1 MKIEHWCSRAL
12 CPDNRELDYS
22 NLFGVCKGRFSD
34 GKFTHCDTSKG
45 DTLIDLTPLN
55 KSHIDGIKYMKGTG
69 EMISSNPVHQNEID
83 NVLNLNIPPLKKTRQ
98 SIIHNLRIALHK
110 KYKNKRANYQKLLN
124 KWQEKNEPYCMVVIT
139 YLESKISSS

>member
-1 MKIEHWCSRAL
+1 MKVEHWCSRAL

-45 DTLIDLTPLN
+45 DTLIDL
-55 KSHIDGIKYMKGTG
+55 
-69 EMISSNPVHQNEID
+69 
-83 NVLNLNIPPLKKTRQ
+83 NIPPLKKARQ

-124 KWQEKNEPYCMVVIT
+124 KWQEKNEPYCMVAIT